1 MSGATSCLVLLG
13 RLAIL
18 ATCLAA
24 TGAKGWTCESCEK
37 ESRECIEQF
46 AGEYSRTYTHSC
58 KQQGPQGCIR
68 AAEKTCAQFKPK
80 ACSGACDSRPR
91 TGAIPDEAAEGR
103 CRGEIQDELNRLTG
117 ERQKCYGAVVANPA
131 NFISC
136 KEIDS
141 RIDLL
146 KLQRDNC
153 YMNPEQ
159 GTLSAS
165 RSRQTNSNILPPPPK
180 NRSGGSGS
188 AQASSSSNSGRVS
201 SAEREA
207 HQRYPASDLSRCI
220 RLVNENGSSF
230 IQNDCDEK
238 LWVQF
243 RPISGIGAGMS
254 SPSSTTVAAGGRSS
268 TNRTSGITEVSA
280 CRYPD
285 TLNSGSGY
293 CTVAGQ

>member
-1 MSGATSCLVLLG
+1 MSGAMSFVVLLG

-24 TGAKGWTCESCEK
+24 TGAQGWTCEKCEK

-46 AGEYSRTYTHSC
+46 AGDYSRSYTHSC
-58 KQQGPQGCIR
+58 KQQGPQGCVR

-80 ACSGACDSRPR
+80 ACSEACDSRLR
-91 TGAIPDEAAEGR
+91 TGAVPDEAAAGR

-141 RIDLL
+141 RMDLL

-153 YMNPEQ
+153 YLNPEL
-159 GTLSAS
+159 GTLSANK
-165 RSRQTNSNILPPPPK
+165 SRQTDSNIRPPPPK
-180 NRSGGSGS
+180 NRSGSIGS
-188 AQASSSSNSGRVS
+188 AQSGSSSKSGIVS
-201 SAEREA
+201 SAAREV
-207 HQRYPASDLSRCI
+207 HQRYPASDLSHCI
-220 RLVNENGSSF
+220 RLVNESQLSF
-230 IQNDCDEK
+230 IQNDCDDK

-243 RPISGIGAGMS
+243 TPTSGVGRGNPAA
-254 SPSSTTVAAGGRSS
+254 TTVSAGGRSS